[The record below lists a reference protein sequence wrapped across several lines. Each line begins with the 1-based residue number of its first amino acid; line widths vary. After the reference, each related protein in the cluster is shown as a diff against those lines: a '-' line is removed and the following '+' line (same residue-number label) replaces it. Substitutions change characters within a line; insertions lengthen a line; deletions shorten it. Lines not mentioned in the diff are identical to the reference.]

1 MYQLEIT
8 FWFTC
13 QILLVLAPSGGRI
26 FKNWIRHSLDQN
38 WDGSLVLTFDKVPLS
53 IDFRNVLIL
62 VGHIKCNISFKVN
75 GDGSE
80 RSFESIMSKLLCQS
94 RILGRPLWIKILGNF
109 WTWFFKTQITNLYKS
124 FLVTVF
130 FPFPASTKVSDLED
144 KFRMHP

>member
-62 VGHIKCNISFKVN
+62 VGHIKCNISFKVK
-75 GDGSE
+75 GPLKVS
-80 RSFESIMSKLLCQS
+80 CQS
-94 RILGRPLWIKILGNF
+94 CCGKVKFNLQGSSNSLLDHYMMRLYLFTAFNNIYIGPSTSNWNF
-109 WTWFFKTQITNLYKS
+109 GEFLDMIFQNINNKS
-124 FLVTVF
+124 L
-130 FPFPASTKVSDLED
+130 
-144 KFRMHP
+144 